1 MSKEVLQGP
10 GIRVELDTEQIFPN
24 DPGQGTP
31 VLVVLE
37 NGDTG
42 TWNCVTSEGETAD
55 GTRLSD
61 EQKQFLGDVTQ
72 DVENWMRENQV

>member
-1 MSKEVLQGP
+1 MEVLTGP
-10 GIRVELDTEQIFPN
+10 NGIRIEMDAKQIFPD

-31 VLVVLE
+31 VLVCFA

-55 GTRLSD
+55 GTQLDD
-61 EQKQFLGDVTQ
+61 EQKEWIGDMETEVA
-72 DVENWMRENQV
+72 EWMEEHGV